1 MTRMPWGRHEPLH
14 ASEFDLLIPAPGDDP
29 QMAADRHTAL
39 ATHLESE
46 IRRASAPAAV
56 RRARLRRTALIGVP
70 VAAVL
75 AAGVIVPGSLHLG
88 GASGQGVRA
97 GGHQDTGPRE
107 KPQWMPLVPGTT
119 ENLSVT
125 VDRIVLAA
133 AAQPSLTPRQDQ
145 FIYIKSKVSFLRVGT
160 NPATGKTDTWITP
173 LHTRQ
178 IWKSPDGKKGFLYEP
193 GGALSDVEPDGSDL
207 DHGPGVSGDTRHS
220 YNSMKALPTD
230 PDALLK
236 RLYQGGKRG
245 NPDDD
250 WMAFKEINSLLSEQI
265 APSAT
270 SAALYKVAA
279 RIPGVELVPK
289 ANDADGRQGIAI
301 AFTRGSTRH
310 EWIFDKDTY
319 AYLGQR
325 QVLVQEEE
333 GLKPGTVVGQT
344 TVIERAVTDAKR
356 ELPDGKRL

>member
-1 MTRMPWGRHEPLH
+1 MTRMPWRRHEPLH
-14 ASEFDLLIPAPGDDP
+14 TSEFDLLIPAPGGP
-29 QMAADRHTAL
+29 QMPEDRHTAL
-39 ATHLESE
+39 AGHLESE
-46 IRRASAPAAV
+46 IRRASAPAAM
-56 RRARLRRTALIGVP
+56 RRAGLRRTVWIGVP

-88 GASGQGVRA
+88 GASGQGAGA
-97 GGHQDTGPRE
+97 GGHRDAGSRE
-107 KPQWMPLVPGTT
+107 KPPWMPLVPGTT
-119 ENLSVT
+119 ENLSAT

-133 AAQPSLTPRQDQ
+133 AAQPSLTPRPDQ
-145 FIYIKSKVSFLRVGT
+145 FIYIKSKVSFLRGEKNVD
-160 NPATGKTDTWITP
+160 TGKVETWISP

-193 GGALSDVEPDGSDL
+193 GGALSDVDPNGTDL
-207 DHGPGVSGDTRHS
+207 DDGPHTSGDKRHS

-245 NPDDD
+245 NHDDD

-279 RIPGVELVPK
+279 QIPGVELVPK
-289 ANDADGRQGIAI
+289 ATDADGRQGIAI
-301 AFTRGSTRH
+301 AFTQGSSRH

-319 AYLGQR
+319 TYLGQR
-325 QVLVQEEE
+325 EVLVKEED

-344 TVIERAVTDAKR
+344 TVVERAVTDAKK